1 MGFFKPINNIIS
13 DLIRNLDKVS
23 INQLVTLIV
32 DNILYGFLIL
42 HLQSTVLSNK
52 QLMINPPSYNSLF
65 QTPSIPFLPT
75 IQEAS
80 YTLVLDLDETL
91 VHSSFKVIFQS
102 RQFFI
107 NSNFISKA
115 CQ

>member
-75 IQEAS
+75 LQEAS

-91 VHSSFKVIFQS
+91 VHFFYVTNDLFLDTFRRLFLNSS
-102 RQFFI
+102 
-107 NSNFISKA
+107 
-115 CQ
+115 